1 MYKILFLMISIL
13 ICQTD
18 KFEEGVAYYNG
29 RAEGANGLVPNAD
42 NISKAIKVFE
52 SLQEPYNTSTADL
65 NASIYLIKSYYF
77 MAQYVAKGNDD
88 KLLYFELA
96 KDLSERYIYKYP
108 ESVEVLYW
116 NLATISNWAKLLGVR
131 QISQLGAA
139 DNYRDKAVDV
149 IVMDPSYE
157 DGGGYF
163 LLGAVYFT
171 APYIPLMINWPDDNK
186 AVKYFKRAVE
196 TGRSTPLQ
204 MIYLAK
210 ALIETDKLD
219 EAKVV
224 LENLMMITPSEMNF
238 IEDSH
243 YITEA
248 KNIWDENF

>member
-1 MYKILFLMISIL
+1 MYKILLLMISIL
-13 ICQTD
+13 FCQTD
-18 KFEEGVAYYNG
+18 KFEEGKAYYNN
-29 RAEGANGLVPNAD
+29 RSEGANGLIPKID
-42 NISKAIKVFE
+42 NISKAIKIFE
-52 SLQEPYNTSTADL
+52 SLQEPYNTSDADL
-65 NASIYLIKSYYF
+65 NASIYLVKSYYF

-108 ESVEVLYW
+108 ESVELLYW

-149 IVMDPSYE
+149 IVMDSNYE

-171 APYIPLMINWPDDNK
+171 APYIPLMISWPDDNK
-186 AVKYFKRAVE
+186 AVKYFKRAIE
-196 TGRSTPLQ
+196 TGRATPLQ
-204 MIYLAK
+204 LIYLAK
-210 ALIETDKLD
+210 ALIETDELD
-219 EAKVV
+219 EARNV
-224 LENLMMITPSEMNF
+224 LKQVMNTTPSEMNY
-238 IEDSH
+238 IEDSN